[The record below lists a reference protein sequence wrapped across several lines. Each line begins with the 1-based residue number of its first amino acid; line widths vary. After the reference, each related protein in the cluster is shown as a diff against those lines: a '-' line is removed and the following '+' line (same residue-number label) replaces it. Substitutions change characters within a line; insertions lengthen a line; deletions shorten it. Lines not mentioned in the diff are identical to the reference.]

1 MYTHVILFKTHD
13 ENIWQPKPQVFDGF
27 PAENHHLVIFV
38 DVATQQDPY
47 LSPRTL
53 PHVIS
58 VATKLPRAKLN
69 CPFGKDQID
78 PRLPRTCEENHQKS
92 WKNPQAR
99 SLAQSAWK
107 P

>member
-1 MYTHVILFKTHD
+1 MLFYLKPMMKTYD
-13 ENIWQPKPQVFDGF
+13 NQSPKSLMVS

-69 CPFGKDQID
+69 GPFGKDQID